1 MNTKDVGNLLGSI
14 LTGGT
19 VGSVAD
25 ALASALAEGLK
36 LANHL
41 LEPDPSKRAKVR
53 RDYYMSLLKIVKE
66 VQNADQKDVS
76 DLVVEFTNLLNK

>member
-19 VGSVAD
+19 VGSVS
-25 ALASALAEGLK
+25 SALAEGLK
-36 LANHL
+36 LANYL

-66 VQNADQKDVS
+66 VQNANQKDVS
-76 DLVVEFTNLLNK
+76 DLVVEFTDLLNK

>member
-1 MNTKDVGNLLGSI
+1 MDTESVGNLLGSI

-19 VGSVAD
+19 VGSVS
-25 ALASALAEGLK
+25 SALAEGLK

>member
-1 MNTKDVGNLLGSI
+1 MDTKSVGNLLGSI
-14 LTGGT
+14 LISGTGT
-19 VGSVAD
+19 VGSVS
-25 ALASALAEGLK
+25 SALAEGLR

>member
-1 MNTKDVGNLLGSI
+1 MDTKSVGNLLGSI

-19 VGSVAD
+19 VGSVS
-25 ALASALAEGLK
+25 SALVEGLK
-36 LANHL
+36 LANYL

-76 DLVVEFTNLLNK
+76 DLVVEFTDLLNK

>member
-25 ALASALAEGLK
+25 TLAEGLK
-36 LANHL
+36 LANYL

-66 VQNADQKDVS
+66 VQNANQKDVS

>member
-1 MNTKDVGNLLGSI
+1 MDTKDVGNLLGSI

-19 VGSVAD
+19 VGSVS
-25 ALASALAEGLK
+25 SALAEGLK
-36 LANHL
+36 LANYL